1 METYR
6 QTFDNIYPK
15 RNKSQF
21 VIFISMGLFYIANGI
36 IKYCENND
44 DILQASIWFL
54 GGIIF
59 IIMASYQKY
68 RNNKF
73 FIEFN
78 DNGIEAN
85 ISTFKTINI
94 NWKEIKEIEINPLN
108 IVFQLKYDSK
118 EILSLSASSY
128 ASVLNIKAKLHEF
141 AKEKGIK
148 MV

>member
-1 METYR
+1 MKTYR

-15 RNKSQF
+15 RGKSMF
-21 VIFISMGLFYIANGI
+21 AYHIFAEIVYFAIGVAYYYRNS
-36 IKYCENND
+36 E
-44 DILQASIWFL
+44 DILIVIWLLF
-54 GGIIF
+54 GIAQIVIAF
-59 IIMASYQKY
+59 FHKY

-85 ISTFKTINI
+85 ISSFKTINI
-94 NWKEIKEIEINPLN
+94 NWKEIKEIEVKPLN
-108 IVFQLKYDSK
+108 IVFQLTSDSK

-128 ASVLNIKAKLHEF
+128 ASVLNIKTKLHEF

>member
-15 RNKSQF
+15 RSKSMF
-21 VIFISMGLFYIANGI
+21 AYHIFAGI
-36 IKYCENND
+36 VYFAIGVAYYYRNSE
-44 DILQASIWFL
+44 DILIVIWLLFSIAQIVIAF
-54 GGIIF
+54 F
-59 IIMASYQKY
+59 HKY
-68 RNNKF
+68 RNDKF

-78 DNGIEAN
+78 DNGIQAN

-94 NWKEIKEIEINPLN
+94 NWSEIKEIEINPLN
-108 IVFQLKYDSK
+108 IVFQLKSDSK